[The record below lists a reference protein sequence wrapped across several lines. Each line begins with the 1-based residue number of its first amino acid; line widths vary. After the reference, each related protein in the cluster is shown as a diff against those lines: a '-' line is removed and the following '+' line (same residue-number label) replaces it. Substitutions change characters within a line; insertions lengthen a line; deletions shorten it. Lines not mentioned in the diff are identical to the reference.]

1 MKGHICAVKTPPSSL
16 GSCELRWTTV
26 IINIIVIRQDLG
38 DKLLSMPVRE
48 FLDGLFDV
56 ERSTL
61 NVGGD
66 IPMDRG
72 PRLNGQNKQAEHKL
86 PLSST
91 S

>member
-1 MKGHICAVKTPPSSL
+1 MV
-16 GSCELRWTTV
+16 
-26 IINIIVIRQDLG
+26 NIVVVRQDRG
-38 DKLLSMPVRE
+38 DKLLGMPARE

-56 ERSTL
+56 ERATL

-72 PRLNGQNKQAEHKL
+72 PRLNGQSKQAEHKL
-86 PLSST
+86 PSSST